1 MFITALPT
9 RRIRLLLVDGHPLV
23 LKGTRSLL
31 EGSDAFE
38 VVGEAL
44 DATSGLAA
52 AEQLRPDV
60 VVLELALRGLSGLQ
74 MVARLSSAHPAARAL
89 AFTAHDEE
97 GFVRSAL
104 DLGVEGYVLKGSAAS
119 VLRDGIHAV
128 AHGRVFVDPNLIGFA
143 AVSATAGPK
152 SMALSGRER
161 EVIALVA
168 LGHSSKDVAFK
179 MGVSVK
185 TIETYRYRAAQKLG
199 LRNRADLVRYALDRG
214 WLARSSAV
222 A

>member
-1 MFITALPT
+1 MFITAFPPK
-9 RRIRLLLVDGHPLV
+9 RIRLLLVDGHPLV

-44 DATSGLAA
+44 DAASGLAA

-74 MVARLSSAHPAARAL
+74 MLARLSSAHPAARAL

-104 DLGVEGYVLKGSAAS
+104 DLGVAGYVLKGSAAS
-119 VLRDGIHAV
+119 VLRDGIQAV
-128 AHGRVFVDPNLIGFA
+128 AHGRVFVDPNLIGFSAVMA
-143 AVSATAGPK
+143 APR
-152 SMALSGRER
+152 SMALSSRER

-168 LGHSSKDVAFK
+168 LGHSSKDVASK